1 MLWNEIKALWLS
13 RGLVWVLAKREIHA
27 RHAGSLAGAAWLY
40 LPPLLTVAAYYL
52 VFDIVFSMRL
62 GDQAPVRSAGVYL
75 IVGSLPW
82 MAFCD
87 AITRGMSSLI
97 ESGGLLQKNPLPPA
111 LFPARSVLAS
121 AVVYGPLIL
130 LVTLA
135 YSPMH
140 GYAPAILA
148 LLPLLFLQLALCW
161 LLAYL
166 LALFAAALRDVLA
179 IVGFILSIGIFV
191 SPVLFPVTMFPENW
205 RWVLWLNPMAPLI
218 GGYQSVLLTGNWPD
232 ASTWVVTL
240 VWILLTAALLDK
252 VIKRSRDQLVDW
264 L

>member
-1 MLWNEIKALWLS
+1 MLWQEIQLLWRS
-13 RGLVWVLAKREIHA
+13 RGLVWVLTKREIHA
-27 RHAGSLAGAAWLY
+27 RYAGSIAGATWVY
-40 LPPLLTVAAYYL
+40 LPPLLTIAAYYL

-87 AITRGMSSLI
+87 AISRGMSSLI
-97 ESGGLLQKNPLPPA
+97 DSGGLLQKNPLPPA
-111 LFPARSVLAS
+111 LFPARAVLAS

-130 LVTLA
+130 LVTLF
-135 YSPMH
+135 YSSMH
-140 GYAPAILA
+140 RYAAAILA
-148 LLPLLFLQLALCW
+148 LVPLLMLQLVLCW

-166 LALFAAALRDVLA
+166 LALFAAALRDVIAL
-179 IVGFILSIGIFV
+179 VGFILSIGIFL
-191 SPVLFPVTMFPENW
+191 SPVLFPATMFPENW

-218 GGYQSVLLTGNWPD
+218 GGYQAVLLTGTWPD
-232 ASTWVVTL
+232 WSTWLVTL
-240 VWILLTAALLDK
+240 AWIGLSAALLGP
-252 VIKRSRDQLVDW
+252 VVRRSRDQLVDW